1 MTKLEILKLQ
11 ADVYMNP
18 FLMWRIEVE
27 KDIIKYP
34 MELIQMES
42 IWEWN
47 EDVEHDAICASV
59 AQSDRIDGLT
69 TEIVDCLLL
78 KTDQYDDIS
87 DKEYNELSWYVFE
100 KVEEEIMEE
109 VFDDRVFESF
119 RQWFEGMN
127 ETINNLITE

>member
-34 MELIQMES
+34 MELIQIES

-47 EDVEHDAICASV
+47 EDVEHDAMCASV
-59 AQSDRIDGLT
+59 AQFDRIDELT

-78 KTDQYDDIS
+78 KTDNDDIS
-87 DKEYNELSWYVFE
+87 DKEYNELCWYVFG

-119 RQWFEGMN
+119 KQWFEGMN
-127 ETINNLITE
+127 EKINNLITD